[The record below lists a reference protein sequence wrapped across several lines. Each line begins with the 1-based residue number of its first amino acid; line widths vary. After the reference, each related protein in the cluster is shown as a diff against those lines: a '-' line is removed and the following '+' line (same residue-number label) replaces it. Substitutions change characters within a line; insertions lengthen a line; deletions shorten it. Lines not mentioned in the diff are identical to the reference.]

1 MGDWLARAWLQGAGD
16 GNPEEED
23 RTARQQYVISV
34 HDSWPRGRPALNSLM
49 ITVLDEVCDMVDHET
64 GYGTFTV
71 ERIVERVSVGGP
83 LTADQVRLALQHL
96 MRTGV
101 SSATATIST
110 RCRQRPIGPRSGSA
124 AGPER

>member
-34 HDSWPRGRPALNSLM
+34 HDSWPRGRPALNTLM

-83 LTADQVRLALQHL
+83 LTADQVRLAIQHL
-96 MRTGV
+96 LEDGCVV
-101 SSATATIST
+101 SHGNDLYQVPAAPDWTQIWK
-110 RCRQRPIGPRSGSA
+110 RRRS
-124 AGPER
+124 